1 MKNGRGIRQK
11 AKSLQA
17 VPVIRRL
24 RFTKETMES
33 FPTWVAGSR
42 SPRSLSGTHPTHSNS
57 LQGRRISGRPVH
69 EGTTMQNLASQEKLY
84 TSPVP
89 LNAER
94 DELILEHLPQI
105 KYIAQRISTKLP
117 SHVELNDL
125 VSAGILGLLD
135 AIEKFD
141 PNRGVKF
148 KTYAELRIKGAILD
162 SLRNLDW
169 APRSLRKKSKDL
181 ERVYR
186 ELEQRLGRP
195 ATDKEVSEAMEI
207 PLQEFY
213 ELLDQIKGLNLGSF
227 QELSGQEEDK
237 NSEPLVKYVPDAPHL
252 DPFFV
257 FHKTE
262 IKGILSGAIDAL
274 PKKERLVVSLY
285 YFDEMTMKEIGK
297 VLSVNESR
305 VSQLHTKAMLRLRTK
320 LKKVNRYE

>member
-1 MKNGRGIRQK
+1 MMIQ
-11 AKSLQA
+11 
-17 VPVIRRL
+17 
-24 RFTKETMES
+24 T
-33 FPTWVAGSR
+33 
-42 SPRSLSGTHPTHSNS
+42 
-57 LQGRRISGRPVH
+57 
-69 EGTTMQNLASQEKLY
+69 LASQPRTYE
-84 TSPVP
+84 PAIP
-89 LNAER
+89 LNPER
-94 DELILEHLPQI
+94 DALILEHIPQI

-125 VSAGILGLLD
+125 VSAGTLGLLD

-141 PNRGVKF
+141 PDRGVKF

-195 ATDKEVSEAMEI
+195 ASDKEVCETMEI
-207 PLQEFY
+207 TLEEFY
-213 ELLDQIKGLNLGSF
+213 ELVDQIKGLNLGSF
-227 QELSGQEEDK
+227 HELSSQDDDK
-237 NSEPLVKYVPDAPHL
+237 NGGEPLVKYVPDSPQL

-257 FHKTE
+257 FHKSE
-262 IKGILSGAIDAL
+262 IRDILSTAIDTL

-285 YFDEMTMKEIGK
+285 YFDELTMKEIGK
-297 VLSVNESR
+297 VLGVNESR

-320 LKKVNRYE
+320 LRKVNGQD

>member
-1 MKNGRGIRQK
+1 MMQK
-11 AKSLQA
+11 LLSQQ
-17 VPVIRRL
+17 VTYEPIIP
-24 RFTKETMES
+24 S
-33 FPTWVAGSR
+33 
-42 SPRSLSGTHPTHSNS
+42 SPD
-57 LQGRRISGRPVH
+57 
-69 EGTTMQNLASQEKLY
+69 
-84 TSPVP
+84 
-89 LNAER
+89 R

-195 ATDKEVSEAMEI
+195 ATEKEVCEAMEI
-207 PLQEFY
+207 SLDEFY
-213 ELLDQIKGLNLGSF
+213 ELVDQIKGLNLGSF
-227 QELSGQEEDK
+227 QEMSGKDEEK
-237 NSEPLVKYVPDAPHL
+237 NSEPLVKYVPDAPQL

-257 FHKTE
+257 FHKSE
-262 IKGILSGAIDAL
+262 IQGIMSTAIDTL

-285 YFDEMTMKEIGK
+285 YYDELTMKEIGK
-297 VLSVNESR
+297 VLGVNESR

-320 LKKVNRYE
+320 LRKVNGQD

>member
-1 MKNGRGIRQK
+1 MKNGRGTRQK
-11 AKSLQA
+11 ARSFQA
-17 VPVIRRL
+17 VAVLRRS
-24 RFTKETMES
+24 RFTQETKEP
-33 FPTWVAGSR
+33 FPNWDAGSR
-42 SPRSLSGTHPTHSNS
+42 YRRSLSGTQSTHSNS
-57 LQGRRISGRPVH
+57 LQGRRVGGRPAH
-69 EGTTMQNLASQEKLY
+69 EETSMQNLAFQEKLY

-89 LNAER
+89 LNVER
-94 DELILEHLPQI
+94 DQLILEHLPQI

-181 ERVYR
+181 ERVCR
-186 ELEQRLGRP
+186 ELEQRLSRP
-195 ATDKEVSEAMEI
+195 ATDKEVSEAMEM
-207 PLQEFY
+207 PLEEFY
-213 ELLDQIKGLNLGSF
+213 ELMDQIKGLNLGSF

-262 IKGILSGAIDAL
+262 IKGILSGAIDSL

>member
-1 MKNGRGIRQK
+1 MQDLVNHQK
-11 AKSLQA
+11 
-17 VPVIRRL
+17 V
-24 RFTKETMES
+24 FE
-33 FPTWVAGSR
+33 
-42 SPRSLSGTHPTHSNS
+42 
-57 LQGRRISGRPVH
+57 RPLEV
-69 EGTTMQNLASQEKLY
+69 
-84 TSPVP
+84 
-89 LNAER
+89 NAER
-94 DELILEHLPQI
+94 DELIVEHLPQI

-181 ERVYR
+181 EKVYR

-195 ATDKEVSEAMEI
+195 ATDKEVCESMGI
-207 PLQEFY
+207 SLDEFY
-213 ELLDQIKGLNLGSF
+213 ELVDQIKGLNLGSF
-227 QELSGQEEDK
+227 QEISTQDDDK
-237 NSEPLVKYVPDAPHL
+237 NGEPLVRYVPDAPQM

-257 FHKTE
+257 FHKSEVQT
-262 IKGILSGAIDAL
+262 ILAGAIDTL

-285 YFDEMTMKEIGK
+285 YFDELTMKEIGK
-297 VLSVNESR
+297 VLGVNESR

-320 LKKVNRYE
+320 LRKVSGQE

>member
-1 MKNGRGIRQK
+1 MMQEFVRQQI
-11 AKSLQA
+11 SL
-17 VPVIRRL
+17 
-24 RFTKETMES
+24 E
-33 FPTWVAGSR
+33 
-42 SPRSLSGTHPTHSNS
+42 
-57 LQGRRISGRPVH
+57 
-69 EGTTMQNLASQEKLY
+69 ASSQ
-84 TSPVP
+84 S
-89 LNAER
+89 NAER

-186 ELEQRLGRP
+186 DLEQRLGRP
-195 ATDKEVSEAMEI
+195 ATDKEVCEEMEI
-207 PLQEFY
+207 TLDEFY
-213 ELLDQIKGLNLGSF
+213 ELVDQIKGLNLGSF
-227 QELSGQEEDK
+227 QELSGQDDEK
-237 NSEPLVKYVPDAPHL
+237 GGEPLVKYVPDAPQL

-257 FHKTE
+257 FHKSE
-262 IKGILSGAIDAL
+262 IQGILGTAIDTL

-285 YFDEMTMKEIGK
+285 YFDELTMKEIGK
-297 VLSVNESR
+297 VLGVNESR

-320 LKKVNRYE
+320 LRKMNGQD